1 MFRQNEEKH
10 CFVFCCKGKS
20 SIAAGDTSIRLP
32 GFADLNTTDGSSSPF
47 TKVLESK
54 DNPYASAKGNSSV
67 QGSVVTIILS
77 NPDGSEIPVQHTSK
91 PIAIRLSRPAD
102 KRPKY
107 QTHELLGTEMR
118 YHKVRLLEKFDFS
131 SHFLFCSVL
140 GRFA

>member
-1 MFRQNEEKH
+1 M
-10 CFVFCCKGKS
+10 
-20 SIAAGDTSIRLP
+20 
-32 GFADLNTTDGSSSPF
+32 
-47 TKVLESK
+47 
-54 DNPYASAKGNSSV
+54 
-67 QGSVVTIILS
+67 TIILS

-118 YHKVRLLEKFDFS
+118 YHKVRLLEKFHFS
-131 SHFLFCSVL
+131 SFSFRLLVL